1 MSHNNPLLTKPMKI
15 YLKKFGSILISRP
28 AGKEAFLAL
37 QPTIIDFSSDKKVE
51 IDFEGVSVL
60 TPSWAD
66 EFVTP
71 LVNRFQNSTLLN
83 TENPSVKATLET
95 LKKSRNAEA

>member
-1 MSHNNPLLTKPMKI
+1 MKI
-15 YLKKFGSILISRP
+15 HLKKFGTTLISRP
-28 AGKEAFLAL
+28 AGKEAFLAF
-37 QPTIIDFSSDKKVE
+37 QPSIKEITTSEKIE

-66 EFVTP
+66 EFITP
-71 LVNRFQNSTLLN
+71 LSTQHKNNITLLN

-95 LKKSRNAEA
+95 LKKSRES

>member
-1 MSHNNPLLTKPMKI
+1 MKI
-15 YLKKFGSILISRP
+15 YLKKFGTTLISRP

-37 QPTIIDFSSDKKVE
+37 QASMKEINNDEKIE
-51 IDFEGVSVL
+51 IDFEGVAVL

-66 EFVTP
+66 EFITP
-71 LVNRFQNSTLLN
+71 LANRYKMTLLN

-95 LKKSRNAEA
+95 LKKSKETQTSL

>member
-1 MSHNNPLLTKPMKI
+1 MKI
-15 YLKKFGSILISRP
+15 YLKKFGTTLISRP

-37 QPTIIDFSSDKKVE
+37 QPSINETPTDRKIE

-66 EFVTP
+66 EFITP
-71 LVNRFQNSTLLN
+71 LSNQHNVTLLN

-95 LKKSRNAEA
+95 LKKSQEPQS